1 MSRNDKE
8 NKAYDEGPELLFD
21 VADKQRKAKAAKQ
34 NQPTQ
39 SKPQEAPA
47 EEPKEPKEAEAPKTE
62 AQEAKPAEA
71 DPKQVEEAV
80 KAAVQEQ
87 EDKYMRLLAEY
98 DNYRKRSQKE
108 KEASWSNAKAETI
121 KEILPVYDNLA
132 RALQQETADEAY
144 AKGVEMI
151 MTQLK
156 NALEKLGVEEI
167 PAAGQPFDPNLHNA
181 VMHVDDEELGENV
194 VAEVFQAG
202 FKLGDKIIRHAM
214 VKVAN

>member
-1 MSRNDKE
+1 MSKNDKE
-8 NKAYDEGPELLFD
+8 KKGYDEGPELLFD
-21 VADKQRKAKAAKQ
+21 VADKQRKAKQAEEAKAQEAKADEAKQ
-34 NQPTQ
+34 P
-39 SKPQEAPA
+39 
-47 EEPKEPKEAEAPKTE
+47 EAPKTE
-62 AQEAKPAEA
+62 EAPQQAAEA
-71 DPKQVEEAV
+71 DPKQIEEAV

-108 KEASWSNAKAETI
+108 KEASWTNAKAETI

-167 PAAGQPFDPNLHNA
+167 PAEGQPFDPNLHNA